1 MDACIGI
8 RNEKL
13 KIINEA
19 LVLYPNPTNGL
30 IYLESSFDNDIIIL
44 NALGQIVYS
53 AKLNAGQQQLNL
65 EHLAKGMYVLKALSA
80 LGSRNIKLLKE

>member
-1 MDACIGI
+1 MNDCTGLNNLSFNIY
-8 RNEKL
+8 NL
-13 KIINEA
+13 SFQ
-19 LVLYPNPTNGL
+19 VYPNPTNGL
-30 IYLESSFDNDIIIL
+30 VYLESRFENDIIIL

-80 LGSRNIKLLKE
+80 VGSRNIKLLKE